1 MLSVAHLLFQPV
13 NIVEDEENWEAENFC
28 LKMLCENEEVGDV
41 KTLFLVINL
50 MLTDD
55 WTKCWLICVCVCV
68 CVCLC
73 V

>member
-55 WTKCWLICVCVCV
+55 
-68 CVCLC
+68 
-73 V
+73 